1 MTADHSTAQAAP
13 DPLDA
18 RPGVVRYGILGSG
31 FVADFYADGLRDV
44 PIARAV
50 ANYSRSAERGAAFAA
65 RRGIE
70 RTYADMAELCADP
83 EVDVVIIALPN
94 HLHLEATR
102 VATAAGKGIVCTKP
116 LARNGQ
122 EAAEMVRLVRE
133 AGVLGGYAETEVFSP
148 NVMKAREMIESGAI
162 GEILS
167 VRAREAH
174 SGPHAD
180 HFWNAE
186 LAGGGALLD
195 MGCHTIEAARYFFG
209 KDVPVTEAFAWG
221 ATMTHADKT
230 TGEDN
235 AVAMIKFGN
244 GGISITEA
252 SWSAKGGME
261 LRNEIVGT
269 DGRLITDSTAT
280 SVWGFIGKPAG
291 YLMEK
296 ADADTGFVYPIPDE
310 ARHYGY
316 SEELRH
322 FAHCYL
328 TGEEPRE
335 TFVDGYI
342 VNVILD
348 ACYRSM
354 ESGRWEPVELDA
366 AVTG

>member
-1 MTADHSTAQAAP
+1 MSQH
-13 DPLDA
+13 
-18 RPGVVRYGILGSG
+18 VRYGILGSG
-31 FVADFYADGLRDV
+31 FVADFYLDGLETV
-44 PIARAV
+44 PIAGAV
-50 ANYSRSAERGAAFAA
+50 ANYSRSAERAQELAS
-65 RRGIE
+65 RRGIT
-70 RTYADMAELCADP
+70 RTYTDMAELCADP
-83 EVDVVIIALPN
+83 EVDMVIIALPN
-94 HLHLEATR
+94 HLHLEATK
-102 VATAAGKGIVCTKP
+102 VAAAAGKGIVCTKP
-116 LARNGQ
+116 LARNAQ
-122 EAAEMVRLVRE
+122 EAAEMVRITRE
-133 AGVLGGYAETEVFSP
+133 AGVFAGYAETEVFSP
-148 NVMKAREMIESGAI
+148 NVMKAREMIEAGSI
-162 GEILS
+162 GDILS

-174 SGPHAD
+174 SGPHAE

-235 AVAMIKFGN
+235 AVAMLKFAN

-261 LRNEIVGT
+261 LRNEVVGSE
-269 DGRLITDSTAT
+269 GRLITDSTAT
-280 SVWGFIGKPAG
+280 SVWGFIGRPAG

-296 ADADTGFVYPIPDE
+296 ADAETGFVYPIPDE

-322 FAHCYL
+322 FAECYL
-328 TGEEPRE
+328 SGAEPRE
-335 TFVDGYI
+335 SFVDGYI

-354 ESGRWEPVELDA
+354 KSGRWEPVEPDA
-366 AVTG
+366 DLTG

>member
-1 MTADHSTAQAAP
+1 MSD
-13 DPLDA
+13 
-18 RPGVVRYGILGSG
+18 RVRYGILGSG
-31 FVADFYADGLRDV
+31 FVAGFYLDGLNDV
-44 PIARAV
+44 PIAEAT
-50 ANYSRSAERGAAFAA
+50 ANYSRSQQRADAFGERY
-65 RRGIE
+65 GIE
-70 RTYADMAELCADP
+70 CRYTDMAELCADP
-83 EVDVVIIALPN
+83 DVDLVIIALPN
-94 HLHLEATR
+94 HLHLAAART
-102 VATAAGKGIVCTKP
+102 AAAAGKGIVCTKP
-116 LARNGQ
+116 LARNAQ
-122 EAAEMVRLVRE
+122 EAAEMVRIARD
-133 AGVLGGYAETEVFSP
+133 AKVLAGYAETEVFSP
-148 NVMKAREMIESGAI
+148 NVMKAREMIEAGSI
-162 GEILS
+162 GDVLS

-180 HFWNAE
+180 HFWDAE

-235 AVAMIKFGN
+235 AIAMIKFAN
-244 GGISITEA
+244 GGISVTEA

-280 SVWGFIGKPAG
+280 TVWGFITKPAG

-296 ADADTGFVYPIPDE
+296 ADADTGFVYPIVDE
-310 ARHYGY
+310 ARAYGY

-322 FAHCYL
+322 FAECFRDG
-328 TGEEPRE
+328 TEPRE
-335 TFVDGYI
+335 SFVDGYI
-342 VNVILD
+342 VNVVID

-354 ESGRWEPVELDA
+354 KSGRWEPVEPDPAL
-366 AVTG
+366 VGT

>member
-1 MTADHSTAQAAP
+1 MPA
-13 DPLDA
+13 
-18 RPGVVRYGILGSG
+18 VVRLGLLGSG
-31 FVADFYADGLRDV
+31 FVADFYLDGLRDV
-44 PIARAV
+44 PGTRVV
-50 ANYSRSAERGAAFAA
+50 ANYSRSAERAAAFGQ

-70 RTYADMAELCADP
+70 RQYTEMADLCADP
-83 EVDVVIIALPN
+83 DVDMVVVALPN
-94 HLHLEATR
+94 HLHLEAVR
-102 VATAAGKGIVCTKP
+102 LAAGAGKAIVCTKP
-116 LARNGQ
+116 LARSGP
-122 EAAEMVRLVRE
+122 EAAEMVRIARD
-133 AGVLGGYAETEVFSP
+133 AGVLAGYAETEVFSP
-148 NVMKAREMIESGAI
+148 NVMKAREMIEAGSI
-162 GEILS
+162 GDVLS

-174 SGPHAD
+174 SGPHAE

-209 KDVPVTEAFAWG
+209 KDDPVTEAFAWG
-221 ATMTHADKT
+221 ATLTHGDKT

-235 AVAMIKFGN
+235 AVAMLKFAG

-261 LRNEIVGT
+261 LRNEIVGS

-280 SVWGFIGKPAG
+280 SIWGFIAKPAG

-296 ADADTGFVYPIPDE
+296 ADAETGFVYPIPDE

-316 SEELRH
+316 QEELRH
-322 FAHCYL
+322 FVECYR
-328 TGEEPRE
+328 TGAQPRE

-354 ESGRWEPVELDA
+354 RSGRWEEIEVDPAVVGSESLEEEELEA
-366 AVTG
+366 

>member
-1 MTADHSTAQAAP
+1 MP
-13 DPLDA
+13 DQL
-18 RPGVVRYGILGSG
+18 VRLGLLGSG
-31 FVADFYADGLRDV
+31 FVADFYLDGLRYV
-44 PIARAV
+44 PGTEVV
-50 ANYSRSAERGAAFAA
+50 ANYSRSAERAQEFGE
-65 RRGIE
+65 RRGIATRYTE
-70 RTYADMAELCADP
+70 MADLCAD
-83 EVDVVIIALPN
+83 ENVDMVVIALPN
-94 HLHLEATR
+94 HLHVEA
-102 VATAAGKGIVCTKP
+102 ATLAASNGKAIVCTKP
-116 LARNGQ
+116 LARNAE
-122 EAAEMVRLVRE
+122 EAAEMVRAVRE
-133 AGVLGGYAETEVFSP
+133 AGVLAGYAETEVFSP
-148 NVMKAREMIESGAI
+148 NVMKAREMIESGGI
-162 GEILS
+162 GDVLS

-174 SGPHAD
+174 SGPHAE
-180 HFWNAE
+180 HFWDAE

-235 AVAMIKFGN
+235 AVAMLKFAN

-269 DGRLITDSTAT
+269 EGRLITDSTAT

-296 ADADTGFVYPIPDE
+296 ADADTGFVYPIPEE
-310 ARHYGY
+310 AHHYGY
-316 SEELRH
+316 AEELRH
-322 FAHCYL
+322 FVECYRD
-328 TGEEPRE
+328 GSEPRE

-354 ESGRWEPVELDA
+354 KSGRWEPIELDP
-366 AVTG
+366 AVVG

>member
-1 MTADHSTAQAAP
+1 MSHTQNEGH
-13 DPLDA
+13 
-18 RPGVVRYGILGSG
+18 VRYGVLGSG
-31 FVADFYADGLRDV
+31 FVADFYLDGLDSVRN
-44 PIARAV
+44 ASAV
-50 ANYSRSAERGAAFAA
+50 ANYSRSQERADAFAA
-65 RRGIE
+65 RRGIT
-70 RTYADMAELCADP
+70 RTYTDMAELCADP
-83 EVDVVIIALPN
+83 EVDMVIIALPN
-94 HLHLEATR
+94 HLHVEATR
-102 VATAAGKGIVCTKP
+102 TAAAAGKGIVCTKP
-116 LARNGQ
+116 LARNAQ
-122 EAAEMVRLVRE
+122 EAAEMVRITRE
-133 AGVLGGYAETEVFSP
+133 AGVFAGYAETEVFSP
-148 NVMKAREMIESGAI
+148 NVMKAREMIESGSI
-162 GEILS
+162 GSILS

-174 SGPHAD
+174 SGPHAE

-209 KDVPVTEAFAWG
+209 KDDPVTEAFAWG

-235 AVAMIKFGN
+235 AVAMIKFAS

-261 LRNEIVGT
+261 LRNEVVGT

-296 ADADTGFVYPIPDE
+296 ADAETGFVYPIPDE

-322 FAHCYL
+322 FAECWL
-328 TGEEPRE
+328 GGTEPRE
-335 TFVDGYI
+335 SFVDGYI

-354 ESGRWEPVELDA
+354 KSGRWEPVEPDPEIL
-366 AVTG
+366 G

>member
-1 MTADHSTAQAAP
+1 MSQTQSSAVQGPTATRH
-13 DPLDA
+13 
-18 RPGVVRYGILGSG
+18 VRYGVLGSG
-31 FVADFYADGLRDV
+31 FVADFYLDGLESIRN
-44 PIARAV
+44 ASAV
-50 ANYSRSAERGAAFAA
+50 ANYSRSLQRADAFAA
-65 RRGIE
+65 RRGIA
-70 RTYADMAELCADP
+70 RTYTDMAELCADP
-83 EVDVVIIALPN
+83 EVELVIIALPN
-94 HLHLEATR
+94 HLHVEATR
-102 VATAAGKGIVCTKP
+102 VAAAAGKGIVCTKP
-116 LARNGQ
+116 LARNAQ
-122 EAAEMVRLVRE
+122 EAAEMVRITRE
-133 AGVLGGYAETEVFSP
+133 AGVFAGYAETEVFSP
-148 NVMKAREMIESGAI
+148 NVMKAREMIEAGSI
-162 GEILS
+162 GDILT

-174 SGPHAD
+174 SGPHAE

-209 KDVPVTEAFAWG
+209 KDDPVTEAFAWG

-235 AVAMIKFGN
+235 AVAMIKFAS

-261 LRNEIVGT
+261 LRNEVVGSE
-269 DGRLITDSTAT
+269 GRLITDSTAT

-296 ADADTGFVYPIPDE
+296 ADAETGFVYPIPDE

-322 FAHCYL
+322 FAECWL
-328 TGEEPRE
+328 DGTEPRE
-335 TFVDGYI
+335 SFVDGYI

-354 ESGRWEPVELDA
+354 KSGRWEPVEPDPE
-366 AVTG
+366 VTG

>member
-1 MTADHSTAQAAP
+1 MSEQST
-13 DPLDA
+13 
-18 RPGVVRYGILGSG
+18 VRYGILGSG
-31 FVADFYADGLRDV
+31 FVADFYLDGLETV
-44 PIARAV
+44 PIATAT
-50 ANYSRSAERGAAFAA
+50 ANYSRSGERADAFAA
-65 RRGIE
+65 RRGIA
-70 RTYADMAELCADP
+70 RTYTDMAELCADP
-83 EVDVVIIALPN
+83 EVDMVVIALPN
-94 HLHLEATR
+94 HLHVEAAR
-102 VATAAGKGIVCTKP
+102 VAAQAGKGIVCTKP
-116 LARNGQ
+116 LARNAE
-122 EAAEMVRLVRE
+122 EAAEMVRITRD
-133 AGVLGGYAETEVFSP
+133 AGVFAGYAETEVFSP
-148 NVMKAREMIESGAI
+148 NVMKAREMIESGSI

-235 AVAMIKFGN
+235 AVAMIKFAN

-261 LRNEIVGT
+261 LRNEIVGSE
-269 DGRLITDSTAT
+269 GRLITDSTNT
-280 SVWGFIGKPAG
+280 SVWGFNGKPAG

-296 ADADTGFVYPIPDE
+296 ADAETGFVYPIPDE

-322 FAHCYL
+322 FAKCYL
-328 TGEEPRE
+328 NGTEPRE
-335 TFVDGYI
+335 SFVDGYI
-342 VNVILD
+342 VNVVLD

-354 ESGRWEPVELDA
+354 KSGRWEPVEPDP
-366 AVTG
+366 AVVG